1 MVLSTSLERMCS
13 RHTEDS
19 GGVMRF
25 VCSMDRLQ
33 VVATRQGCGIRITL
47 PAAEPETLLDLFC
60 SPLSGRTFQ
69 VDRFDLS
76 SHLKIE
82 VYLLLLVGL
91 VTKVWRSIVD
101 RKFIR
106 GFGFDQLSCFRLGA
120 RWRSWVFGSKIAL
133 FVSLWAIILETME
146 KGNTSIAER
155 YLNLWIMRRR
165 EIYWNFDRIRVGAPP
180 FYHEGHMLRGW
191 RVDRLTLSFT
201 FKTNLT

>member
-82 VYLLLLVGL
+82 VYLLPLVEL
-91 VTKVWRSIVD
+91 VTKIWKNIVGNSFVDLNLINFRVLGSALDGEFLD
-101 RKFIR
+101 RKSLYSFRYGRLFSRQWKKEIY
-106 GFGFDQLSCFRLGA
+106 LS
-120 RWRSWVFGSKIAL
+120 
-133 FVSLWAIILETME
+133 
-146 KGNTSIAER
+146 SIAER

>member
-146 KGNTSIAER
+146 KGNTRFIDSRKIFKLVNNEKEG
-155 YLNLWIMRRR
+155 NLLKFWSNQSRSSTLLPRRPQ
-165 EIYWNFDRIRVGAPP
+165 VA
-180 FYHEGHMLRGW
+180 
-191 RVDRLTLSFT
+191 RLTSRSA
-201 FKTNLT
+201 NLIVYF

>member
-120 RWRSWVFGSKIAL
+120 RWRSWVLGSKIAL

-146 KGNTSIAER
+146 KGNTRFIDSRKIFKLVNNEKEG
-155 YLNLWIMRRR
+155 NLLKFWSNQSRSSTLLPRRPH
-165 EIYWNFDRIRVGAPP
+165 VA
-180 FYHEGHMLRGW
+180 
-191 RVDRLTLSFT
+191 RLTSRSA
-201 FKTNLT
+201 NLIVYF